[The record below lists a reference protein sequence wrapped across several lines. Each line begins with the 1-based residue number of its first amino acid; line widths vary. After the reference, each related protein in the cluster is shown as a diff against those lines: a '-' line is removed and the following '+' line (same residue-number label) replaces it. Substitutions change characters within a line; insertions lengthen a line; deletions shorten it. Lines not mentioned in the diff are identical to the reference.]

1 MSDTTIGDIV
11 KSKSK
16 EVDPVVSEV
25 SIFKQ
30 LIKERVHPLDL
41 IRELLSNSGAQEV
54 NSNRIEISYTED
66 KEGHI
71 FEITDDGC
79 GMNYTGN
86 VQIPGRLD
94 KFLGLGLS
102 GIIGIKHDEFS
113 WKGLGS
119 KLSYQSRRVE
129 IETCAGENHP
139 FFDVRINEPWE
150 TINNNRVP
158 KPRINE
164 HPSEKQKTK
173 IRVIGHPPHRLEE
186 PFTFDGI
193 KTFLQHRTFAGYTRK
208 REHEPEI
215 YLSVLGKT
223 ESIPFGFPEFK
234 GVDFKSI
241 AHDGLKLD
249 ESTATLYINM
259 EPRSS
264 KAMRVMVKGFITWD
278 ANRHNLSGNNMNTG
292 LILSVKGIPYFNLSM
307 EEYGVTTIRTARPGE
322 NKTCLVVE
330 CDAILDE
337 MNISRSGLVDSP
349 KRLELRQIV
358 TEIFQRIES
367 STEYLTF
374 RRLPEREKLD
384 RQSDVLVE
392 EKQRIA
398 EKDQNWVLYQGAG
411 EKPVVLIREPENE
424 HEVNALIWKLEALDA
439 LPFERFRTL
448 AYIGASKGPDLL
460 ADFQEE
466 KGSEPQLATVIE
478 IENNF
483 YNYKYH
489 GHTPAQYPKVLC
501 WDIPGSG
508 RKVKLNKTTKKYK
521 FTMNAEDFQVH
532 VFAIKYMDG
541 IKVMSREELESQ
553 GISI

>member
-1 MSDTTIGDIV
+1 MSNTTIGDIV

-54 NSNRIEISYTED
+54 NSSRIDISYTKD

-71 FEITDDGC
+71 FEIIDDGC

-94 KFLGLGLS
+94 RFLGLGLS

-150 TINNNRVP
+150 TINDNRVP
-158 KPRINE
+158 KPRITE
-164 HPSEKQKTK
+164 HPSEKQSTK
-173 IRVIGHPPHRLEE
+173 IRVIGHPPHRLEN
-186 PFTFDGI
+186 PFTFDEI

-215 YLSVLGKT
+215 YLSVVGTT

-234 GVDFKSI
+234 GVDFESI
-241 AHDGLKLD
+241 AHAALKFD
-249 ESTATLYINM
+249 EPTATLYINM

-264 KAMRVMVKGFITWD
+264 KAMRVIVKGFITWD
-278 ANRHNLSGNNMNTG
+278 ANRHNLSRDNKNTG
-292 LILSVKGIPYFNLSM
+292 LILSVKGIPYFNLNM

-349 KRLELRQIV
+349 KTLELRQIV
-358 TEIFQRIES
+358 AEIFQRIES
-367 STEYLTF
+367 SPEYLTF
-374 RRLPEREKLD
+374 RRLPEREKFEK
-384 RQSDVLVE
+384 QSDVLVE

-398 EKDQNWVLYQGAG
+398 EKDQNWVVYQGAG
-411 EKPVVLIREPENE
+411 EKPVVLIREPKYE
-424 HEVNALIWKLEALDA
+424 HEVDAIIWKLEALDA

-460 ADFQEE
+460 SNFQEE

-483 YNYKYH
+483 YNYKSH

-508 RKVKLNKTTKKYK
+508 RKVKLNKTAKKYK
-521 FTMNAEDFQVH
+521 FTMDAEDFQVH
-532 VFAIKYMDG
+532 VFVIKYMDG
-541 IKVMSREELESQ
+541 IKVMSREELENQ